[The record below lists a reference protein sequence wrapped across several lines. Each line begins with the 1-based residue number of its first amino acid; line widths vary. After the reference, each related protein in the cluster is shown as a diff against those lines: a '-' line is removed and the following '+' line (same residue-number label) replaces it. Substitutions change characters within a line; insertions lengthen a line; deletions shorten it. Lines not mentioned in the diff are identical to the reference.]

1 MRVDTTSRPIDI
13 GADSIKPGRPAHRVE
28 REMLAANPI
37 DHHARDRV
45 DAVVSAAALR
55 TPAMDEQRS
64 SPATTP
70 ALLQSLTE
78 ASVSHS
84 ASETLAARPLRAF
97 VAATG
102 R

>member
-55 TPAMDEQRS
+55 TPAMDCDEGGPPRWDAQRVI
-64 SPATTP
+64 
-70 ALLQSLTE
+70 E
-78 ASVSHS
+78 
-84 ASETLAARPLRAF
+84 ERARGGPCSCCMLDWI
-97 VAATG
+97 
-102 R
+102 

>member
-55 TPAMDEQRS
+55 TPAMDGGCRTNHPQIRCVD
-64 SPATTP
+64 
-70 ALLQSLTE
+70 L
-78 ASVSHS
+78 
-84 ASETLAARPLRAF
+84 
-97 VAATG
+97 
-102 R
+102 